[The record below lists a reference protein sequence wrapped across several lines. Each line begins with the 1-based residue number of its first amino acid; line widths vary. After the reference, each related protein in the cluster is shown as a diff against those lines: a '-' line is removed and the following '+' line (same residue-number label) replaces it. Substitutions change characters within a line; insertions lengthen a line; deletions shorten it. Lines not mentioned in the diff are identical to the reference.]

1 MPSVPQVRPKAKQPG
16 LLARIATAIVK
27 AAVPV
32 TDLSAF
38 VSRDS
43 AWFPIVRESFTGA
56 WQRNIT
62 VNNTTVLAHSAVFS
76 CVTLIASD
84 ISKMGLRLVE
94 QDANEI
100 WRPTQSPA
108 FSPVLRKPN
117 HYQNRI
123 KFIESWVLSKLSR
136 GNAIILKE
144 RDERRVVVA
153 LHVLDWNR
161 AKPLVA
167 PNGDVFYQLYRDD
180 LAGVIDEVTVPASEI
195 IHDLM
200 NPLFHPLCGVSP
212 LFACG
217 FAAMQGLAIQSSS
230 TDFFSNGALPGGVL
244 TAPGTIDDAT
254 AKRLK
259 EHWENNYTG
268 KNAGKVAV
276 LGDGLKFERMVMS
289 SVESQLI
296 EQLKWTG
303 ETVCACYHVPPYM
316 VGIAPPPNFN
326 NIEALNQQYY
336 SQCLQSLIECIE
348 LCLDE
353 GLGLTEVSGKTLGTE
368 FVIDDLLRMDTA
380 TQVKTLGDG
389 IKQALFAPNEARR
402 RINLKPLTG
411 GDTVY
416 LQQQNFSIEDLNKR
430 SQSDDPFAAGK
441 STPAPSPSSADG
453 GDEPS
458 VDDAAKAQLAAWAF
472 RKAMVSLPSI
482 ATQLVLRPG
491 TDQ

>member
-1 MPSVPQVRPKAKQPG
+1 MPSVPQVKQKSKPLG
-16 LLARIATAIVK
+16 FFARLAAVLK

-43 AWFPIVRESFTGA
+43 AWYPVVRESFTGA
-56 WQRNIT
+56 WQRNVT
-62 VNNTTVLAHSAVFS
+62 VNNTTVLAYSAVFS

-84 ISKMGLRLVE
+84 VSKMSLRLVE
-94 QDANEI
+94 QGDDEI
-100 WRPTQSPA
+100 WRPTKSSA
-108 FSPVLRKPN
+108 FSPVLKKPN

-123 KFIESWVLSKLSR
+123 KFVESWVLSKLSR
-136 GNAIILKE
+136 GNAIILKQ

-153 LHVLDWNR
+153 LHVLDWGR
-161 AKPLVA
+161 ARPLVA

-180 LAGVIDEVTVPASEI
+180 LAGVVDEVTVPASEI

-217 FAAMQGLAIQSSS
+217 FAALQGLAIQANS
-230 TDFFSNGALPGGVL
+230 TDFFSNGATPGGVL

-268 KNAGKVAV
+268 RNAGKVAV

-296 EQLKWTG
+296 EQLKWTA
-303 ETVCACYHVPPYM
+303 ETVCSCFHVPPYM
-316 VGIAPPPNFN
+316 VGVGPAPSYN
-326 NIEALNQQYY
+326 NVEALNQQYY
-336 SQCLQSLIECIE
+336 SQCLQSIIECIE
-348 LCLDE
+348 LSLDE
-353 GLGLTEVSGKTLGTE
+353 GLGLTEVTTMTLGTE
-368 FVIDDLLRMDTA
+368 FDVDDLLRMDTA
-380 TQVKTLGDG
+380 TQYKTLGDG
-389 IKQALFAPNEARR
+389 IKQALIAPNEARKK
-402 RINLKPLTG
+402 INLKPLPG

-430 SQSDDPFAAGK
+430 SESEDPFATGK
-441 STPAPSPSSADG
+441 SAPASEPPRSPPAADEEG
-453 GDEPS
+453 EPS
-458 VDDAAKAQLAAWAF
+458 VDDAAKSQLAAWAF
-472 RKAMVSLPSI
+472 RKAMVALPPI
-482 ATQLVLRPG
+482 VP
-491 TDQ
+491 